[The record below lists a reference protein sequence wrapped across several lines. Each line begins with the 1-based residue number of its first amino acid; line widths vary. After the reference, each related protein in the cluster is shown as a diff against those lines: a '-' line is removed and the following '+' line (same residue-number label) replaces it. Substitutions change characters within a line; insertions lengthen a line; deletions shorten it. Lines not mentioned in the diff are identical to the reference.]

1 MWMSMNIMRWETFTK
16 HIASSIFYMFNAV
29 QYLAGN
35 VGNHIGDAVL
45 VKDSASLHLVSDS
58 SVIVFLC
65 LIYV

>member
-1 MWMSMNIMRWETFTK
+1 
-16 HIASSIFYMFNAV
+16 MFNAV